1 MLSTVILTLINYLTS
16 IYLELFL
23 SPLIRISLNII
34 VKFSISS
41 LRLRLSIIV
50 KTKLLMRRIA
60 FYYLL
65 KL

>member
-1 MLSTVILTLINYLTS
+1 MLYIVILTLINYLTF

-23 SPLIRISLNII
+23 LFLIRILLNII

-41 LRLRLSIIV
+41 LELRRFIIV
-50 KTKLLMRRIA
+50 KTKSFIRRIA

>member
-1 MLSTVILTLINYLTS
+1 MLSIVILALIKYLTS

-23 SPLIRISLNII
+23 SLLIRISLSII

-41 LRLRLSIIV
+41 LKLRLFIIV
-50 KTKLLMRRIA
+50 KTKLLIRRIA